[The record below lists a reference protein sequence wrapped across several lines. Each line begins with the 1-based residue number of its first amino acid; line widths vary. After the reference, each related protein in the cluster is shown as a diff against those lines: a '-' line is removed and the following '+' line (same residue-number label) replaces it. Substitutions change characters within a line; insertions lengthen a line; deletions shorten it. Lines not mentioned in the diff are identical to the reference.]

1 MFKALFGKT
10 QKSASA
16 QSRFETRKNLKLE
29 SLRNWDEI
37 SALCG
42 SSFKPDEFKAP
53 KVDMSEAGNGV
64 ELAIALPGIAG
75 QDVDIKLDGAMLT
88 LKAQGA
94 HDLSVQG
101 ESASWVA
108 NSRAL
113 TSTESSFRS
122 KATARAPRRRS
133 RAMAHS
139 GSLCRALAARRRP
152 QRGSKSARLKTRQ
165 DSMAR

>member
-1 MFKALFGKT
+1 MFKDLFGKT
-10 QKSASA
+10 QKSANA

-75 QDVDIKLDGAMLT
+75 QDVDIKLDGAVLT

-94 HDLSVQG
+94 HDLSEQG
-101 ESASWVA
+101 ENASRVA
-108 NSRAL
+108 HFARSYEHRIQLPFEGDGAGAEATLSSDGAL
-113 TSTESSFRS
+113 RIFVPRS
-122 KATARAPRRRS
+122 CGKAA
-133 RAMAHS
+133 
-139 GSLCRALAARRRP
+139 AARIEVRP
-152 QRGSKSARLKTRQ
+152 A
-165 DSMAR
+165 